1 MSKKNNKNNEINA
14 LNNLQVEHMTTTQLE
29 TEIKSK
35 EKELQDLISKGKYP
49 KAEICNK
56 NIEYLKTVLKQKKT
70 KEISKR
76 HYKEKKNLIQDK
88 VSDIDNLS
96 YLWDQRF
103 EELQT
108 KSKLALEE
116 LRTNQ
121 EKELQEL
128 LLQYQQS
135 SNEVKPSAAYLSLKK
150 EEEGLVK
157 LRKFKEAEFVRKRRE
172 NQRKIDES
180 KNGKNKENSYKN
192 YEKKLRQKHMNEL
205 QYLQNKFQAELYELN
220 KEKLKDME
228 FLDKK
233 YSVKS
238 KDLINQQKREDTVH
252 KFKNYGNRIASLHN
266 NYEIKFN
273 LGQKEYKEPEKAENV
288 ERIQAELNNDNK
300 FLEDEKE
307 IESEK
312 TPNREI
318 VNKSQEKRIEIESS
332 KNKNNLYNE
341 EENEEEKD
349 HLKDVEFPEYE
360 N

>member
-1 MSKKNNKNNEINA
+1 MPKKNAKNNEITL
-14 LNNLQVEHMTTTQLE
+14 LNDIQLE
-29 TEIKSK
+29 SMTIKQL
-35 EKELQDLISKGKYP
+35 ELELETANKELEAFASKGKYSQ
-49 KAEICNK
+49 AEICTK
-56 NIEYLKTVLKQKKT
+56 KIEQLKSALKQKEA

-103 EELQT
+103 QELQS
-108 KSKLALEE
+108 KSQLALEE
-116 LRTNQ
+116 LRRNQ
-121 EKELQEL
+121 KDELQQL
-128 LLQYQQS
+128 LSQYKQS
-135 SNEVKPSAAYLSLKK
+135 SYDVRPSREYLSLQK

-157 LRKFKEAEFVRKRRE
+157 LRKFKEAEVIRKRKE
-172 NQRKIDES
+172 NQKKIDEK
-180 KNGKNKENSYKN
+180 KNVKIMENTFKN
-192 YEKKLRQKHMNEL
+192 YEKKLRQKHLNEL
-205 QYLQNKFQAELYELN
+205 QYLQNKFQAEFDELN

-238 KDLINQQKREDTVH
+238 KDLVNQQKREDTIH
-252 KFKNYGNRIASLHN
+252 KFKNYGNRIGGLSN
-266 NYEIKFN
+266 NYEIKYT
-273 LGQKEYKEPEKAENV
+273 LGQKEYKPPEKMENV

-300 FLEDEKE
+300 FVEDEKE

-312 TPNREI
+312 TPNREGMNQ
-318 VNKSQEKRIEIESS
+318 NKEKMVEIESDKIKDNS
-332 KNKNNLYNE
+332 NE
-341 EENEEEKD
+341 ENEEKD